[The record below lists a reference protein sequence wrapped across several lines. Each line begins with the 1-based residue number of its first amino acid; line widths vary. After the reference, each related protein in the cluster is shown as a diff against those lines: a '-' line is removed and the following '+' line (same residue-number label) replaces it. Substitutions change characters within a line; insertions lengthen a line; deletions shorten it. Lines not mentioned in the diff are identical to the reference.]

1 MADLPFPHNPSVP
14 LALLIDLEA
23 LGHNYRTLCASLQKG
38 TICAATLKANAY
50 GMGVKEVAP
59 RLYQEGC
66 RHFFV
71 AYLSEALELKSYV
84 GEDSSIYVL
93 AGLRRGDEAAYDH
106 YNIVPVL
113 GDISQVQNWNIWG
126 QRKNKSVKA
135 VLHLDTGMTR
145 TGLSSEA
152 LKNLTLLDLSN
163 IELVCIMSH
172 LACAYQPG
180 HSMNEIQR
188 QGFDEL
194 RKRFQAIPASLSSSG
209 GLCLGPPYHYDIV
222 RPGLSL
228 AGCASTTQPGLK
240 PVLKAYAQVVQIND
254 ILPGTSIG
262 YDADFIAQ
270 RPSRIATLGVGYADG
285 YFRSLG
291 NRGEVY
297 FKGHFL
303 PVVGR
308 ISMDFITVDVTGLDI
323 HSGEWVELFGDN
335 VPVHI
340 LAEKAGTVSW
350 ELFTRLGPRFER
362 FYLSSKKKQP

>member
-23 LGHNYRTLCASLQKG
+23 LSHNYRTLCASLQKG
-38 TICAATLKANAY
+38 TICAAVLKANAY

-66 RHFFV
+66 RHFFM
-71 AYLSEALELKSYV
+71 AHLSEALEIKSYV
-84 GEDSSIYVL
+84 GDDSFIYVL
-93 AGLRRGDEAAYDH
+93 AGLRQGDEAAYDH
-106 YNIVPVL
+106 YNIIPVL

-145 TGLSSEA
+145 TGFSPEA
-152 LKNLTLLDLSN
+152 IKNLTLLDLSN
-163 IELVCIMSH
+163 VELVCVMSH
-172 LACAYQPG
+172 LACAYQPA
-180 HSMNEIQR
+180 HPMNENQR
-188 QGFDEL
+188 QTFDEL
-194 RKRFQAIPASLSSSG
+194 RKRFHTIPASFVSSG
-209 GLCLGPPYHYDIV
+209 GLCLAPSYQYDIV
-222 RPGLSL
+222 RVGLAL
-228 AGCASTTQPGLK
+228 TGCAFAGNLSLK
-240 PVLKAYAQVVQIND
+240 PVLKAYTQVIQINY
-254 ILPGTSIG
+254 ILPGTSVG

-285 YFRSLG
+285 YLRSLG

-308 ISMDFITVDVTGLDI
+308 ISMDHITVDVTGIDI
-323 HSGEWVELFGDN
+323 HPGDWVELFGEN
-335 VPVHI
+335 VPAHI

-350 ELFTRLGPRFER
+350 ELFTRLGQRFER
-362 FYLSSKKKQP
+362 FYLGSQQKQS